1 MREREERSRER
12 EKDRDRERERVGER
26 ERETDRETER
36 QRETERDVNKERGRE
51 REREIPGTWGG
62 SGFRV
67 PCRPDKGGTFSQG
80 RRREGILRKWRAA
93 RNACLLLS
101 VLIDFAPVLASR
113 VGEQIPAQ
121 ST

>member
-1 MREREERSRER
+1 MKLGDLERLR
-12 EKDRDRERERVGER
+12 K
-26 ERETDRETER
+26 
-36 QRETERDVNKERGRE
+36 Q
-51 REREIPGTWGG
+51 
-62 SGFRV
+62 
-67 PCRPDKGGTFSQG
+67 
-80 RRREGILRKWRAA
+80 ILRKWRAA